1 MEVERLIFD
10 MYKNDPL
17 ISKNF
22 KREIIKKFNVTPV
35 EAGDIFAKIQNYQI
49 NKYGKRLD
57 FNEPKLTTE
66 EKKYIG
72 LLVRTRKNNKKH
84 KYYENKIKD

>member
-1 MEVERLIFD
+1 MEIERLIFNI
-10 MYKNDPL
+10 YKDDPL
-17 ISKNF
+17 ISKKF
-22 KREIIKKFNVTPV
+22 KRKIMKKFKVSPI
-35 EAGDIFAKIQNYQI
+35 EAGDIFARIQNYQI
-49 NKYGKRLD
+49 QKYGKRLD